1 VRTEVLPVYAN
12 THTTASATG
21 MQTTLFRAEA
31 RSIVR
36 RALGCENNRDA
47 VLFTGTGCTGAIGK
61 MLDLLK
67 VSHCNTLQ
75 HTATHASNISA
86 NVLTSSLASVYTVAS
101 QLTATYC
108 NTLQHTATHCNS
120 LQHSHQTGH
129 AAVESGSRRWRDA
142 TRGRWTIRASLES
155 AAVA

>member
-1 VRTEVLPVYAN
+1 VQASGRALEGIEDFVRTEVLPVYAN

-67 VSHCNTLQ
+67 VPHCNTLQ
-75 HTATHASNISA
+75 HTATHPSNISA
-86 NVLTSSLASVYTVAS
+86 NILTSSLSSVNTVAS
-101 QLTATYC
+101 QLTATHC

-120 LQHSHQTGH
+120 LQLIATLPPNRARRGGKRQQTL
-129 AAVESGSRRWRDA
+129 A
-142 TRGRWTIRASLES
+142 
-155 AAVA
+155 